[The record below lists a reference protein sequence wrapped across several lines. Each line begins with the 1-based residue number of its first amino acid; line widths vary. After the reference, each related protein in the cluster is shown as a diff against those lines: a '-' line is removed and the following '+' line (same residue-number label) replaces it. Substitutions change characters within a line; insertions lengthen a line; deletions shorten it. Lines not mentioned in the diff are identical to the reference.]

1 MSIGTKKSPLGLVAV
16 LCGGLS
22 LVAAVLHFFVGPIAP
37 QQPLEESIAELA
49 VDVRNAVAAE
59 LAGEEYEGA
68 PNRQRWDADRLVDL
82 GTVVVGLAAILLAVA
97 SFIRREDLRV
107 AGSAVALGGGAIAFQ
122 FVALAILMVVGAI
135 IIFAIIGQL
144 GIS

>member
-1 MSIGTKKSPLGLVAV
+1 MSIATKKSPLGLVAV

-22 LVAAVLHFFVGPIAP
+22 LVVAVLHFFVGPIAP
-37 QQPLEESIAELA
+37 RQPVEESIAELA
-49 VDVRNAVAAE
+49 VDVRNAVVAE
-59 LAGEEYEGA
+59 LAGEDYEGA
-68 PNRQRWDADRLVDL
+68 SDGQRWDADRIVDL
-82 GTVVVGLAAILLAVA
+82 GTVVVGLVAILLAVA
-97 SFIRREDLRV
+97 SFIRREDLRM

-135 IIFAIIGQL
+135 IVAAIIGQL

>member
-1 MSIGTKKSPLGLVAV
+1 MSIAAKKSPVGLVAV

-22 LVAAVLHFFVGPIAP
+22 LVAAVLHFFVGSIAP
-37 QQPLEESIAELA
+37 SEPVEESLAEFA
-49 VDVRNAVAAE
+49 VDVRNAVIAE

-68 PNRQRWDADRLVDL
+68 SNGQRWDADRIVDL

-97 SFIRREDLRV
+97 SFIRREDLRM

-122 FVALAILMVVGAI
+122 FIALAILMVVGAI
-135 IIFAIIGQL
+135 VVAAIIGQL

>member
-1 MSIGTKKSPLGLVAV
+1 MSIAAKKSPLGLVAV
-16 LCGGLS
+16 LCGGVS

-37 QQPLEESIAELA
+37 SQPVEASLAEFA
-49 VDVRNAVAAE
+49 VDVRNAVIAE

-68 PNRQRWDADRLVDL
+68 PNGQRWDADRILDL

-97 SFIRREDLRV
+97 SFIRREDLRM

-122 FVALAILMVVGAI
+122 FIALAILMVVGAI
-135 IIFAIIGQL
+135 VVAAIIGQL

>member
-1 MSIGTKKSPLGLVAV
+1 MSIATQKSPLGLFAV
-16 LCGGLS
+16 LCGGLA
-22 LVAAVLHFFVGPIAP
+22 LAAAVLHFFVGPIAP
-37 QQPLEESIAELA
+37 RQPVEESLAELA
-49 VDVRNAVAAE
+49 VDIRNAVVAE

-68 PNRQRWDADRLVDL
+68 PNSRRWDADRVVDI
-82 GTVVVGLAAILLAVA
+82 GTIVVGLAAILLAVA
-97 SFIRREDLRV
+97 SFIRREDLRM

-135 IIFAIIGQL
+135 IVAAIIGQL